1 MLTEKTGCKC
11 SVQVC
16 EDPCEARHKDV
27 SGRHR
32 CTLVPRVLS
41 RNSALTWIQS
51 VLAWSLL
58 SSVCM
63 AQTNLSSHWE
73 ELTAADFVTA
83 IQQSQGVCILPF
95 GILEK
100 HGPHMPL
107 GTDLLNARYITEK
120 ATEVEYA
127 VIYPAY
133 YFGQIAEARQQPGTV
148 SYSKHLQL
156 ELLQETTDEM
166 ARNGCKKII
175 IVNSHGGNLY
185 LLPFFAQSQLE
196 TRHDYVVYVHWWNH
210 NPLGRPA
217 LHSSSDGHAGE
228 AETSDTM
235 VSRPD
240 LIHLDRATKES
251 HANLHRLKLPEDVFT
266 GISWY
271 ADFPNHYAGDAS
283 TANLTLGE
291 FDMKAWTADV
301 IQAIRAVKADNN
313 SLQLQNQFFE
323 DAKHPLDTKQ

>member
-1 MLTEKTGCKC
+1 MYFF
-11 SVQVC
+11 
-16 EDPCEARHKDV
+16 
-27 SGRHR
+27 
-32 CTLVPRVLS
+32 LS
-41 RNSALTWIQS
+41 TVGL
-51 VLAWSLL
+51 
-58 SSVCM
+58 
-63 AQTNLSSHWE
+63 AQTKLSSHWE
-73 ELTAADFVTA
+73 ELTAADFDVA
-83 IQQSQGVCILPF
+83 IQQSQGVCVLPF

-107 GTDLLNARYITEK
+107 GTDLFNARYVTEK

-148 SYSKHLQL
+148 SYSSHVQL
-156 ELLQETTDEM
+156 DLLQETTDEM

-175 IVNSHGGNLY
+175 IVNSHGGNLH
-185 LLPFFAQSQLE
+185 LLPFFAQSQLQSP
-196 TRHDYVVYVHWWNH
+196 HDYVVYVYWWNH

-217 LHSSSDGHAGE
+217 LHSPSDGHAGE

-240 LIHLDRATKES
+240 LIHLDRAGQES
-251 HANLHRLKLPEDVFT
+251 HANLQRLKLPEDVFT
-266 GISWY
+266 GIWWY

-283 TANLTLGE
+283 VANLKLGE
-291 FDMKAWTADV
+291 FDMNAWIAGV
-301 IQAIRAVKADNN
+301 VEAIRAVKGDKT

-323 DAKHPLDTKQ
+323 DAKHPINTKQ